1 MPRKIKVVDVEP
13 ENNTQPENIEDNTPP
28 ESVSEVSE
36 PEANKVEEVILP
48 IKTPRKSKAKQVEEV
63 KPVEPLKQSF
73 KATSHPSGCVEQQ
86 NLKGSVLDL
95 RSKTSNEPVVMKTK
109 RQTKTPPPPPSPPPQ
124 PVVEAK
130 VNKLD
135 VMVECKYCGKS
146 MTTKSLKYSHEKN
159 CKGKPQEPE
168 TKQVLKEPIIVD
180 FRDPY
185 TKKKEKITNIFQQAI
200 GRK

>member
-73 KATSHPSGCVEQQ
+73 KATSHPSGCV
-86 NLKGSVLDL
+86 
-95 RSKTSNEPVVMKTK
+95 EPVVMKTK